1 MKTSRI
7 VLGVALLAL
16 SVLYLFWFRDS
27 SLRVAAMIFF
37 ALPPLL
43 LLVGVL
49 RGSAKAAFWSG
60 VLGLF
65 WFCHGV
71 MEAYALPA
79 VRAYALAETI
89 LAVVVILAS
98 CWPGMR
104 ARFGKKET
112 AVDA

>member
-1 MKTSRI
+1 MNTSRI
-7 VLGVALLAL
+7 VLGVSLFAL
-16 SVLYLFWFRDS
+16 SMLFFFWFRDS
-27 SLRVAAMIFF
+27 SLRVAAMMFF

-49 RGSAKAAFWSG
+49 RGSAKAAFWAG
-60 VLGLF
+60 VFGLF

-79 VRAYALAETI
+79 VRAYALLETA
-89 LAVVVILAS
+89 LAVVIILAS

-104 ARFGKKET
+104 ARFGKKKT
-112 AVDA
+112 AADA